1 MLGLGSKISLIYA
14 VCAAMVILGP
24 NNAVAQPANPAK
36 VARSDIPQHWLGER
50 VTVAEAEAQHIS
62 PPDDRIARYP
72 QLGLPFGF
80 ENPKWDALKREMR
93 DGDEL
98 RLFESPPDSWRA
110 LAGRA
115 GIALV
120 RDGQVVAYIISIMN

>member
-1 MLGLGSKISLIYA
+1 MLGLGSKIGLIYA

-24 NNAVAQPANPAK
+24 NNAIGQPADPAK
-36 VARSDIPQHWLGER
+36 LATPDIPQHWLGER
-50 VTVAEAEAQHIS
+50 ITVAEAEAQHIS

-80 ENPKWDALKREMR
+80 ENPKWEALKREMR

-98 RLFESPPDSWRA
+98 RLFESPSDSWRA
-110 LAGRA
+110 HSGRA
-115 GIALV
+115 GVALV
-120 RDGQVVAYIISIMN
+120 RDGLVIAYIISIMN